1 MRRKLGSMEM
11 AQAISNEIYGFNVV
25 AVLNIINGPSEE
37 TLRNVSVYL
46 QRRHP
51 LLGVHIKKEKG
62 WYLYVSEGTPGIPL
76 TVVER
81 QSSDHWQQVVEQEL
95 RRKFDMFT
103 GPLVRFTYLTG
114 PKGQKEREI
123 IITFQHSL
131 IDAVSGGSLLHEIL
145 SLCEAVE
152 SRGTIDPLEIF
163 EPLPAVDA
171 FFPPAFKGFRRKWNL
186 FLFMF
191 RQIGDEFLFQLR
203 TRGRRKAP
211 VHREGAC
218 KILPM
223 KLSKELTS
231 ALLKSSRKKRI
242 TLNSLLNAA
251 LLMVVQKHLYAGQ
264 GLPLRLINTADL
276 RPYLIPPL
284 DAGYFGSYFSMM
296 RFTVRVKE
304 NPNVW
309 ELAHELNDL
318 IYVSLKRGDKFC
330 AVLFSYR
337 MMRMLFRFKSFRM
350 AAAALSFTGSLQLE
364 NNYGKINVQDFH
376 AYPSNFV
383 VGPEYSAAARLFNNQ
398 IYWDILYL
406 DSDMDQNRAGVLAND
421 IRTIL
426 ESAVEEEL

>member
-1 MRRKLGSMEM
+1 M
-11 AQAISNEIYGFNVV
+11 AQAITNETYGFNVV
-25 AVLNIINGPSEE
+25 AVLHIINGPSEE
-37 TLRNVSVYL
+37 TLRKVSEYL

-51 LLGVHIKKEKG
+51 LLGVHIEKEKG

-76 TVVER
+76 TVIER
-81 QSSDHWQQVVEQEL
+81 QNSGHWQQVVEEEL
-95 RRKFDMFT
+95 SRKFDVFF
-103 GPLVRFTYLTG
+103 GPLVRFTYLTD
-114 PKGQKEREI
+114 PKGQKESEI
-123 IITFQHSL
+123 IVTFQHSL

-145 SLCEAVE
+145 SVCEAIE
-152 SRGTIDPLEIF
+152 SRGSIDTFKIF

-186 FLFMF
+186 FLFML

-203 TRGRRKAP
+203 TRGRRKAT
-211 VHREGAC
+211 VHLEGTC

-231 ALLKSSRKKRI
+231 AILKSSRKRGI
-242 TLNSLLNAA
+242 TLNNLLNAA
-251 LLMVVQKHLYAGQ
+251 ILMVVQKHLYAGQ

-309 ELAHELNDL
+309 ELARELNDL
-318 IYVSLKRGDKFC
+318 IYASLKRGDKFC

-350 AAAALSFTGSLQLE
+350 AAAALSFTGSLE
-364 NNYGKINVQDFH
+364 MEKSYGKIEVRDFH

-383 VGPEYSAAARLFNNQ
+383 VGPEYSAAVRLFNDQ

-406 DSDMDQNRAGVLAND
+406 DSDMDQNRAVVLADD